1 MFQTL
6 LQMYPIHVYEDIQA
20 LSNQKFSSWIL
31 IPKIT
36 TQLIEE
42 DMQLT
47 MEEAMKVLEESFDFG
62 NTLFADVDEDELED
76 WLAQRNEASMKGKEK
91 EVTGDKWVSL
101 D

>member
-20 LSNQKFSSWIL
+20 LSNRKFSSWVL
-31 IPKIT
+31 IPEIM

-42 DMQLT
+42 DMELT
-47 MEEAMKVLEESFDFG
+47 TEEAMKVLEESFDYG
-62 NTLFADVDEDELED
+62 NTLFADVDKEELED
-76 WLAQRNEASMKGKEK
+76 WLVQQNEASTKGKAK

-101 D
+101 N

>member
-20 LSNQKFSSWIL
+20 LSNRKFSSWVL
-31 IPKIT
+31 IPEIT

-42 DMQLT
+42 DMALT
-47 MEEAMKVLEESFDFG
+47 TEEAMKVLEESFDYG
-62 NTLFADVDEDELED
+62 NTLFADVDEEELED
-76 WLAQRNEASMKGKEK
+76 WLVQRNEASAKGKAK

>member
-6 LQMYPIHVYEDIQA
+6 LQMYPIHVYEDIQT
-20 LSNQKFSSWIL
+20 LSNRRFSSWVL
-31 IPKIT
+31 IPEIT

-47 MEEAMKVLEESFDFG
+47 TEEVMKVLEESFDYG
-62 NTLFADVDEDELED
+62 NTLFADVDEEELED
-76 WLAQRNEASMKGKEK
+76 WLVQRNEASMKGKEK

-101 D
+101 E

>member
-1 MFQTL
+1 
-6 LQMYPIHVYEDIQA
+6 MYPIHVYEDIQA
-20 LSNQKFSSWIL
+20 LSNRKFSSWIL
-31 IPKIT
+31 IPEIT